1 MRQGKP
7 VNGLGRTGMKGQ
19 ETDTHITIDMAA
31 EALDVSTKTIHRYLK
46 KGAITKIKQ
55 GTRTY
60 VPLSEVEA
68 LSAGTS
74 KGQRRTILKEE
85 KRPKSHEALDTVT
98 LHRERYE
105 NLLIEL
111 GELRKQSQFLDDF
124 RKALLAREE
133 TVRNKE
139 REIEELKALLKKLE
153 ARELER
159 EKEVDTRIKRIEEL
173 EDELEKLKAL
183 KPWWQK

>member
-1 MRQGKP
+1 M
-7 VNGLGRTGMKGQ
+7 
-19 ETDTHITIDMAA
+19 
-31 EALDVSTKTIHRYLK
+31 
-46 KGAITKIKQ
+46 
-55 GTRTY
+55 
-60 VPLSEVEA
+60 
-68 LSAGTS
+68 
-74 KGQRRTILKEE
+74 
-85 KRPKSHEALDTVT
+85 T

-139 REIEELKALLKKLE
+139 REIDELKALLKKME